1 LKILVAT
8 LPADGHLNPMLPLA
22 RALAEHHEVVFAGAP
37 CFEPMVNAFG
47 FRQVPAG
54 KDWLLRDLGLHYP
67 SAAPLTGEARTDA
80 AYRYAFIGGA
90 ARQLALD
97 LVRVVKE
104 QRADIVLSDAANF
117 AGGIAAEAAGVP
129 HAQLAVASLSG
140 DRRLV
145 RRYLPLLDDL
155 RALVGLPPD
164 PQLLEPW
171 RYLLLS
177 SVPRLFYG
185 DADLPPSF
193 TPVLMEDSVPLAPPT
208 WLAELPPRPTVY
220 ATLGTIQNRRPEV
233 FAAIADGLAGEDLNL
248 VMTTGANQDPAEL
261 GPVPKNARVERFLP
275 QLGLLPVSSAVIC
288 HGGSGTLRAAAW
300 FGLPMVLIPISADQ
314 PANARIFEDLGCAV
328 TVPVAD
334 VTPDS
339 IRTALRTVLNDLHYR
354 ENATVVSRAMR
365 ELPRVER
372 AVALIESLRAS

>member
-1 LKILVAT
+1 
-8 LPADGHLNPMLPLA
+8 
-22 RALAEHHEVVFAGAP
+22 
-37 CFEPMVNAFG
+37 
-47 FRQVPAG
+47 
-54 KDWLLRDLGLHYP
+54 
-67 SAAPLTGEARTDA
+67 
-80 AYRYAFIGGA
+80 
-90 ARQLALD
+90 
-97 LVRVVKE
+97 
-104 QRADIVLSDAANF
+104 
-117 AGGIAAEAAGVP
+117 
-129 HAQLAVASLSG
+129 
-140 DRRLV
+140 
-145 RRYLPLLDDL
+145 
-155 RALVGLPPD
+155 
-164 PQLLEPW
+164 LEPW

-334 VTPDS
+334 VTPGS